1 MSNVHPSNMD
11 YFTRVPKISFPAS
24 VLTRNIL
31 LVGTKEIWI
40 VLDIIGIVYYHI
52 WIQAGL

>member
-1 MSNVHPSNMD
+1 MD